1 MTILIIIIAV
11 LLVGGAAV
19 SAIIGKEM
27 LDRQKRIMQ
36 MKRFRNSA
44 RAQKADFS
52 SEDKRTMI

>member
-1 MTILIIIIAV
+1 MWIAIIIIVV
-11 LLVGGAAV
+11 LLVFV
-19 SAIIGKEM
+19 VVNVVVLREL

-52 SEDKRTMI
+52 PEDKRTMI

>member
-1 MTILIIIIAV
+1 MWIAIIVIVV
-11 LLVGGAAV
+11 LLVFV
-19 SAIIGKEM
+19 AINVVVLREL

-44 RAQKADFS
+44 RTQKADFS